1 MCLTESCRSQ
11 AALGDYQSSVSKRF
25 AVKPFIAL
33 FYVKA
38 LVYTKDRI
46 YTKALICAKALAWS
60 LSALLAVLLSG
71 QAVADSV
78 PAATERVVGS
88 NQASSASQ
96 QRIDGLDEKAQ
107 EVMQE
112 FMANERQSDLIEAY
126 NRQLAKLVRSQQSE
140 LADLQ
145 VQIDSI
151 EATEQAIL
159 PMLNDMVEELAIFIE
174 SDLPML
180 EDEREQR
187 LQKLRLTLDRADVS
201 VGEKYRQVLQAY
213 EIEMEY
219 GKTVESYAGVVD
231 RNGQDVHVNFLRVGR
246 MALYYQSRDGRQS
259 ALWLPEAQRWHVL
272 NDTQNQQISEA
283 MLMAKQLKVPAL
295 MSLPVPHQIVSEGA

>member
-1 MCLTESCRSQ
+1 MCLTESCRSR
-11 AALGDYQSSVSKRF
+11 AAPDDFQSLDSKRL
-25 AVKPFIAL
+25 AVKL
-33 FYVKA
+33 FDVKA
-38 LVYTKDRI
+38 LV
-46 YTKALICAKALAWS
+46 WS
-60 LSALLAVLLSG
+60 LSALVTVLLSG

-78 PAATERVVGS
+78 PAASGRVADS

-96 QRIDGLDEKAQ
+96 QRIDSLDEKTQ
-107 EVMQE
+107 GVMQE

-126 NRQLAKLVRSQQSE
+126 NRQLAKLIRSQQSE

-159 PMLNDMVEELAIFIE
+159 PMLNDMVEELAVFIA

-180 EDEREQR
+180 EDERQQR
-187 LQKLRLTLDRADVS
+187 LQKLRMALDRADVS

-231 RNGQDVHVNFLRVGR
+231 ANGQDVHVNFLRIGR
-246 MALYYQSRDGRQS
+246 MAFYYQSRDGRRS
-259 ALWLPEAQRWHVL
+259 ALWLPQEQRWHAL
-272 NDTQNQQISEA
+272 SDTQNQQISEA

-295 MSLPVPHQIVSEGA
+295 MSLPVPQQILSEGA